1 MVTWADL
8 CETWADIHQRL
19 KTKIK
24 PEVFVYFLA
33 DTEFLLKFV
42 LKVSDLVNVTC

>member
-8 CETWADIHQRL
+8 CETWVDIDQRFKPKL
-19 KTKIK
+19 K

-33 DTEFLLKFV
+33 DKEFLLK
-42 LKVSDLVNVTC
+42 LS